1 MANRGKFYYK
11 GSDINDLIKTDPS
24 AQEDASY
31 VGLPD
36 ILSTNYNL
44 YKRNGGIGYQING
57 TDLGIRESSGY
68 EYKLCNFKQTVAVP
82 NAANKVR
89 VIGVGG
95 GGVGGGGGA
104 GMSANRKNAGNR
116 KAHAGWGGSGT
127 AATWGYAD
135 KNRSGNTI
143 EIEIGVYG
151 NGGTGHNQY
160 SMNSNWNNKNRK
172 GPDGS
177 PGNAGT
183 PSSFKFG
190 NHATYYFNGGAGGAG
205 GGGANGH
212 AKYKSVSANRG
223 ADANNGSRNT
233 NLDDTQHSGN
243 TDPGKAGDGGDGGPN
258 GHDGQ
263 PGKRGQNGQ
272 AIVVFLTD

>member
-1 MANRGKFYYK
+1 MAKYFYK
-11 GSDINDLIKTDPS
+11 GTDINDLLKTNS
-24 AQEDASY
+24 NAQEDASKY
-31 VGLPD
+31 DGLPD

-44 YKRNGGIGYQING
+44 YKRNGGIGYQISG
-57 TDLGIRESSGY
+57 EDLGIRESSGY
-68 EYKLCNFKQTVAVP
+68 EYRLCNFKQTIAVP

-95 GGVGGGGGA
+95 GGGGGGGGA
-104 GMSANRKNAGNR
+104 GMSANSNNAGNR
-116 KAHAGWGGSGT
+116 KAFAGFGGSGT
-127 AATWGYAD
+127 AATWGYTD
-135 KNRSGNTI
+135 RNRSGNNI
-143 EIEIGVYG
+143 KIEIGVYG

-160 SMNSNWNNKNRK
+160 GMNSNWNNKNRK

-183 PSSFKFG
+183 PTSFKFG
-190 NHATYYFNGGAGGAG
+190 NHATYYFNGGAGGIG
-205 GGGANGH
+205 GNGANGH
-212 AKYKSVSANRG
+212 AKYKGVG
-223 ADANNGSRNT
+223 AVQDIAQQPNGSRNT
-233 NLDDTQHSGN
+233 NIDNNQHSGN

-263 PGKRGQNGQ
+263 PGKIGRNGQ